1 MDALVY
7 ILRDIFVF
15 LFENTLEPL
24 GDLPNLIFLILLF
37 VGLFVWL
44 KMQAKYNAEAE
55 ANPDQIK

>member
-1 MDALVY
+1 MDSLVY
-7 ILRDIFVF
+7 LLRDIFVWT
-15 LFENTLEPL
+15 FENTLEPL

-44 KMQAKYNAEAE
+44 RMQGKFNAEAE